1 MCWSRTLTLV
11 FLSLLARLSVPA
23 QPPTEASPNAVSKLV
38 VTVGKSLALD
48 SPLKITRLAAANS
61 ELIESIAIG
70 PKEVLINGKL
80 PGETS
85 LVVWLENGT
94 RLTYDLIVRASPQRL
109 IAVREQVARDL
120 PGGEVD
126 ITLDNDTAFVRGRV
140 KDMFSAE
147 RVMAIASTLGKTVN
161 LLRVD
166 IPPVEPQ
173 ILLHVKFATVDRSAS
188 SDLGLDLAS
197 TAFNQTTAVGTGSPI
212 SQTGG
217 PPFSLSQAVNLF
229 LFRRD
234 LNLAA
239 AIHALEAKRQ
249 LQLLAEPNLMVINNT
264 AARFVAGGE
273 FPFPMVQPGVGSS
286 SVTIAFKEYGI
297 KLGFLPVVT
306 PRGTIRL
313 QVAPEVS
320 TLDYTNSVTV
330 AGTTVPGTST
340 RRVQTEVE
348 LDSGQSFVIA
358 GLLDNTTTESL
369 SKIPGI
375 GNIPLLGKLFQ
386 SRSISRNNSEL
397 LVIITP
403 EIVRPIAVGQP
414 VPALQF
420 PSPFTPPVGP
430 DQPSQ
435 PGIDKTG
442 PVPVHPPAD
451 SMPFEQLLQ
460 QQKLAPAPVPAVP
473 ATTSSPGRLTGQENG
488 RHGAEPPGVV
498 TYGYWDSHPVS
509 GLAMVG
515 GTLRLNGHTGSVTGL
530 APNAFLGASPMK
542 LVGDLRRPP
551 PVAERV
557 AAELADNAFERRER
571 TMFQSQTY
579 SEDDLTP
586 IIRHVRLAAGGRLV
600 AIREQD
606 LEMFP
611 GLPAIWLGSITL
623 IALCLA
629 LLTGLAFGLMPAWHV
644 ARAGLAPALSRGGN
658 IALRPRLSLRNR
670 RMVCQVAGWLALL
683 LIIAF
688 LMVGSR
694 GTAGVEIGFDPGN
707 LDLIPPHTLPAG
719 YPAMLPVP
727 FCQKVLDRGRSFP
740 SVRSASLTET
750 VPIGLIRKGM
760 VTISADGL
768 AMANSP
774 VSRSARMYVVRND
787 DFDTAGIGIPPGGD
801 FHKEDEADGA
811 TTVSPT
817 EQLVRQ
823 CLLKE

>member
-1 MCWSRTLTLV
+1 MRIRLSDSTAFSSSGSLAARLYRAASHLSDGRQRNFSALKLKSNSADDSRMCWSRTLTLV

-23 QPPTEASPNAVSKLV
+23 QPAVEASPNAVSKLV
-38 VTVGKSLALD
+38 VTVGKSLVLD

-61 ELIESIAIG
+61 ELIETIAIG

-94 RLTYDLIVRASPQRL
+94 RVTYDLIVRVSPQRL

-120 PGGEVD
+120 PGGEGD

-140 KDMFSAE
+140 KDMFSAD

-161 LLRVD
+161 LLPVD

-188 SDLGLDLAS
+188 SDLGIDLAS

-212 SQTGG
+212 SQT
-217 PPFSLSQAVNLF
+217 VNLF

-239 AIHALEAKRQ
+239 AIHALEAKRK
-249 LQLLAEPNLMVINNT
+249 LQMLAEPNLMVINNT

-273 FPFPMVQPGVGSS
+273 FPFPMVQPGAGSS

-313 QVAPEVS
+313 QVSPEVS

-403 EIVRPIAVGQP
+403 EIVRPIAAGQP
-414 VPALQF
+414 IPALQF
-420 PSPFTPPVGP
+420 TPAFPPPLGP
-430 DQPSQ
+430 EQPTQ
-435 PGIDKTG
+435 PGIGTTG
-442 PVPVHPPAD
+442 PVPVHPPSD
-451 SMPFEQLLQ
+451 SMPIEQLIQ
-460 QQKLAPAPVPAVP
+460 QQK
-473 ATTSSPGRLTGQENG
+473 
-488 RHGAEPPGVV
+488 
-498 TYGYWDSHPVS
+498 
-509 GLAMVG
+509 
-515 GTLRLNGHTGSVTGL
+515 
-530 APNAFLGASPMK
+530 
-542 LVGDLRRPP
+542 
-551 PVAERV
+551 
-557 AAELADNAFERRER
+557 
-571 TMFQSQTY
+571 
-579 SEDDLTP
+579 
-586 IIRHVRLAAGGRLV
+586 
-600 AIREQD
+600 
-606 LEMFP
+606 
-611 GLPAIWLGSITL
+611 
-623 IALCLA
+623 IA
-629 LLTGLAFGLMPAWHV
+629 
-644 ARAGLAPALSRGGN
+644 
-658 IALRPRLSLRNR
+658 
-670 RMVCQVAGWLALL
+670 
-683 LIIAF
+683 
-688 LMVGSR
+688 
-694 GTAGVEIGFDPGN
+694 
-707 LDLIPPHTLPAG
+707 
-719 YPAMLPVP
+719 
-727 FCQKVLDRGRSFP
+727 
-740 SVRSASLTET
+740 
-750 VPIGLIRKGM
+750 
-760 VTISADGL
+760 
-768 AMANSP
+768 
-774 VSRSARMYVVRND
+774 
-787 DFDTAGIGIPPGGD
+787 
-801 FHKEDEADGA
+801 
-811 TTVSPT
+811 
-817 EQLVRQ
+817 
-823 CLLKE
+823 